1 MIKKMISFSVFLLL
15 LLPTMSF
22 SEGTT
27 PGPII
32 KISCENAELKAV
44 IDTIGSI
51 WGVDIIY
58 GDEVIGKMAP
68 PIKLTNVSCAKAL
81 EIVLDL
87 QGFSYEW
94 DGNLIRV
101 KKKAK
106 SLKVKEEVFI
116 TQIYILK
123 NTKAEEIAESPS
135 LKELL
140 TERGRITVD
149 KKLNALSITD
159 IESNVGR
166 VANFVKR
173 LDEGEKVTR
182 IIPLNFAKA
191 CSVASSG
198 ILNNLLSE
206 SGMIKTDTRT
216 NSLIIT
222 DAETN
227 IKEIEEFVKK
237 VDLPTPQVMIEAT
250 ILETNYDYTRTLGFD
265 WQIQKKLA
273 ETTYDAHIAL
283 GAGAETGGIF
293 SLGTLTADQ
302 FATTIEALES
312 KTETT
317 ILSNP
322 RIATLDNQ
330 QAIIKVGK
338 KLPILTTTVSEGVV
352 TSSTSYIDTSVT
364 LTVTPRIT
372 PEGDITLALNTK
384 VTDSLGIDAATG
396 SPILATSEAQTTVLV
411 KSGQTVVIGGLLKET
426 KPTSITKV
434 PFLGDIP
441 ILGWLFK
448 KRTTGPI
455 EKRDLL
461 IFVTPRVI
469 KQWEKPPEKKSKK

>member
-1 MIKKMISFSVFLLL
+1 MIKRIFMLTILLCLLPVISFSRVAEE
-15 LLPTMSF
+15 PV
-22 SEGTT
+22 
-27 PGPII
+27 IN
-32 KISCENAELKAV
+32 ISCEKADLKDV
-44 IDTIGSI
+44 LNTLSTIS
-51 WGVDIIY
+51 GVDIIY
-58 GDEVIGKMAP
+58 EDEVMGKMVT
-68 PIKLTNVSCAKAL
+68 IKLTNIPWEKAL
-81 EIVLDL
+81 KIVLDL
-87 QGFSYEW
+87 SGFSYEW
-94 DGNLIRV
+94 EENLIRV

-106 SLKVKEEVFI
+106 ALKAVVEEKVI

-123 NTKAEEIAESPS
+123 NTKAEELAESPS

-140 TERGRITVD
+140 TERGRIVVD

-166 VANFVKR
+166 VVSFIKR
-173 LDEGEKVTR
+173 LDEGEKVTK

-191 CSVASSG
+191 SDVVSSG
-198 ILNNLLSE
+198 ILTKLLSE
-206 SGMIKTDTRT
+206 KGEIKTDART

-222 DAETN
+222 DSETN
-227 IKEIEEFVKK
+227 IKEIEEFIKK
-237 VDLPTPQVMIEAT
+237 VDTPTPQVMIEAT
-250 ILETNYDYTRTLGFD
+250 ILETNYDYTRTLGID

-273 ETTYDAHIAL
+273 ETTYDAHMAL
-283 GAGAETGGIF
+283 GAGAATGGIF

-338 KLPILTTTVSEGVV
+338 SLPILTSTVSEGVV
-352 TSSTSYIDTSVT
+352 TTSTTYIDTSVT

-372 PEGDITLALNTK
+372 PEGDVTLSLHPQ

-426 KPTSITKV
+426 SPTSISKV

-448 KRTTGPI
+448 KRKTGPI

-461 IFVTPRVI
+461 IFITPRVI
-469 KQWEKPPEKKSKK
+469 KHLEKPPEKSTK

>member
-1 MIKKMISFSVFLLL
+1 MSKKIISFSILLLL
-15 LLPTMSF
+15 LLPTISF
-22 SEGTT
+22 SEATT

-32 KISCENAELKAV
+32 TISCENAELKDV
-44 IDTIGSI
+44 IDWISST
-51 WGVDIIY
+51 WGIDIIY
-58 GDEVIGKMAP
+58 GDELRGKMAP

-81 EIVLDL
+81 KIILDL
-87 QGFSYEW
+87 AGFSYEW
-94 DGNLIRV
+94 EENLIRV

-106 SLKVKEEVFI
+106 ALKIKEEVFV

-123 NTKAEEIAESPS
+123 NTKAEELAESPS

-140 TERGRITVD
+140 TERGRISVD

-166 VANFVKR
+166 VVAFIKR
-173 LDEGEKVTR
+173 LDEGEKITR
-182 IIPLNFAKA
+182 IVPLNFAKA

-198 ILNNLLSE
+198 ILSNLLSE
-206 SGMIKTDTRT
+206 SGTIKTDART

-227 IKEIEEFVKK
+227 VKEIEQFVKK
-237 VDLPTPQVMIEAT
+237 IDSPTPQVMIEAT
-250 ILETNYDYTRTLGFD
+250 ILETNYDYTRTLGID

-273 ETTYDAHIAL
+273 ETTYDAHISL

-293 SLGTLTADQ
+293 SLGTLAADQ
-302 FATTIEALES
+302 FATVIEALEA

-330 QAIIKVGK
+330 EAKITVGK
-338 KLPILTTTVSEGVV
+338 SLPILTTTTSEGVV
-352 TSSTSYIDTSVT
+352 TTSTTYIDTSVS

-372 PEGDITLALNTK
+372 PDGDITLALNPK

-434 PFLGDIP
+434 PILGDIP

-448 KRTTGPI
+448 KKITGPI

-461 IFVTPRVI
+461 IFITPRVI
-469 KQWEKPPEKKSKK
+469 KQWEKPPEKKE